1 MKRRI
6 ATTIFGLVLGVAGT
20 QVGAHAEAPQDRG
33 TTVLASGLNNPRM
46 ISVGSD
52 GALYVAE
59 AGVGGSGPCIT
70 GAEGEACY
78 GRTGA
83 VTKIAGGKQT
93 RVLSGLPSLAGPG
106 GFAECHWCGDGDCE
120 KAVQEETKVTIRNLP
135 LVRDET
141 PGSCVHCG
149 KPSIGRV
156 VFAQSY

>member
-1 MKRRI
+1 M
-6 ATTIFGLVLGVAGT
+6 
-20 QVGAHAEAPQDRG
+20 GA
-33 TTVLASGLNNPRM
+33 
-46 ISVGSD
+46 SD
-52 GALYVAE
+52 GPASIVLLRESGALIHARDGFPLL
-59 AGVGGSGPCIT
+59 AGQSLPT
-70 GAEGEACY
+70 LQ
-78 GRTGA
+78 RT
-83 VTKIAGGKQT
+83 VT
-93 RVLSGLPSLAGPG
+93 LSGAAANCQTWEAFLALFAGPG